1 MQETATNTT
10 PEEIKNLLNRAIAT
24 AIAMHRQERGNDGKA
39 FSRNSKLNIDT
50 LIKFLIF
57 VKGGSLQKEL
67 NDACINV
74 GKSAV
79 SQRRKKL
86 DWTDF
91 ENVLEDFNAKC
102 RHMDMKL
109 YKGYHIL
116 AVDGTAVN
124 IARNPRS
131 ASFIQTKSNPKG
143 YNQLHANMI
152 FDVLNQIYLHCTV
165 DPDETGGLLF
175 MLEWFDYPPN
185 TLIIADRGYEAYNT
199 FATFME
205 KGIHFLIRVK
215 QRNSA
220 MREVRS
226 LPMKELDRDISFTL
240 TTTQTNDDKKSGYIY
255 MAKKRK
261 GQERVR
267 WNFPSPYRM
276 SLRIVRVRLDSGEY
290 ETLVTNLPRDTF
302 PLEDI
307 RELYH
312 RRWGIETAFRDIK
325 YGAGLTNLHGAS
337 EEFAKQEI
345 FASMVF
351 SNFCS
356 RIINLASIENDGNQI
371 HEYKINR
378 KMAADLCRGFYQNKD
393 ADGEELIKA
402 VSKYTEP
409 VREGRKDERN
419 LKAKSFAGF
428 NYRIT

>member
-1 MQETATNTT
+1 MQETDVKTT
-10 PEEIKNLLNRAIAT
+10 PEEIKNLLNMAIAT
-24 AIAMHRQERGNDGKA
+24 AIAKHRQERGNDEKA
-39 FSRNSKLNIDT
+39 FSRNSRLDIET

-57 VKGGSLQKEL
+57 IKGGSLQKEL
-67 NDACINV
+67 NDVGINV

-79 SQRRKKL
+79 SQQRKKL
-86 DWTDF
+86 FWTDF

-102 RHMDMKL
+102 RHMDTKL

-124 IARNPRS
+124 IARNPKS
-131 ASFIQTKSNPKG
+131 ASFIQKEGNSKG

-152 FDVLNQIYLHCTV
+152 FDLLNQTYLHCTV
-165 DPDETGGLLF
+165 DFDETGGLLF

-205 KGIHFLIRVK
+205 KGINFLIRVK
-215 QRNSA
+215 QKNSA

-226 LPMKELDRDISFTL
+226 LPMQELDKDISFTL
-240 TTTQTNDDKKSGYIY
+240 TTTQTNSDKENHYIY
-255 MAKKRK
+255 IAKKRK

-267 WNFPSPYRM
+267 WNFPSPYHM

-290 ETLVTNLPRDTF
+290 ETLATNLPRDTF

-307 RELYH
+307 KKLYH
-312 RRWGIETAFRDIK
+312 MRWGIETAFRDIK

-356 RIINLASIENDGNQI
+356 RIISLVTPESDGNRA

-378 KMAADLCRGFYQNKD
+378 KMAADLCRGFYQSGNM
-393 ADGEELIKA
+393 DGEELIQKI
-402 VSKYTEP
+402 SRYTEP